1 MIFQITKTNTFKGK
15 LTEEKINFEKYRVKI
30 MGEITDKQNLIAH
43 QSRILINEQEKWK
56 TTTKTEV
63 SFFKDVKYHF
73 NLILSNTKIIFRFD
87 LNLNYQIKAE

>member
-1 MIFQITKTNTFKGK
+1 MTKTNSFKAK

-56 TTTKTEV
+56 TTTKNTVV
-63 SFFKDVKYHF
+63 SFLLDVKYHF
-73 NLILSNTKIIFRFD
+73 TLI
-87 LNLNYQIKAE
+87 

>member
-1 MIFQITKTNTFKGK
+1 MTKTNSFKAK

-56 TTTKTEV
+56 TTTKNTVV
-63 SFFKDVKYHF
+63 SF
-73 NLILSNTKIIFRFD
+73 L
-87 LNLNYQIKAE
+87 